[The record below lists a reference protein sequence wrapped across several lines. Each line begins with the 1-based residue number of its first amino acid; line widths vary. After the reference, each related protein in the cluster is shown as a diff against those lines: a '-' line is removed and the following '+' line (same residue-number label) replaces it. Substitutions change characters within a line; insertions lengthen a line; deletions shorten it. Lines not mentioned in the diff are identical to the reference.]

1 MKSQYGKQVGVWVA
15 AFNKRDADEMDFE
28 DGMGMGMG
36 MGGMYPMGMNPM
48 MMGMYGMGGMP
59 PMGGGAPPVGGGEPG
74 NPMGMGGM
82 YGGGMGGMNPMMM
95 GGMNPMM
102 MGMGMGM
109 GGDTNNLNVVGS
121 PKKPLRVVCKAI
133 DLQDINPTANITL
146 KKVLVDNLKISGL
159 FDYNETKWGPVTEDE
174 NVLLEDVKADKAEE
188 NKARLKTLI
197 FGIDIVLKE
206 PIALK

>member
-1 MKSQYGKQVGVWVA
+1 M
-15 AFNKRDADEMDFE
+15 
-28 DGMGMGMG
+28 
-36 MGGMYPMGMNPM
+36 
-48 MMGMYGMGGMP
+48 
-59 PMGGGAPPVGGGEPG
+59 GGAPQAGGEPG
-74 NPMGMGGM
+74 NPV
-82 YGGGMGGMNPMMM
+82 GMGGMNPMM

-102 MGMGMGM
+102 MGMNPMMMGMGGMGM

-121 PKKPLRVVCKAI
+121 AKKPLRVVCKAI

-174 NVLLEDVKADKAEE
+174 KVLLDDVKAEKSEE